1 MHPEF
6 IGKICPCRNK
16 LSTLFQ
22 TSTQITHTKMVKG
35 KVTKPVKKATKS
47 KQSAAMISKVKDDF
61 VMTLDSDGEDLEEE
75 SADEKEEV
83 EEKPVKLTKKQ
94 KKQKLS
100 EADEELLER
109 EKQAAKAGINP
120 DFQFSLDG
128 FAATSE
134 GLDGWNFEVSKDDNK
149 VQKREVDLD
158 SIIKRKGG
166 LLDEDE
172 DEDEAET
179 DVKMEE
185 NEDDL
190 AIDGFGGGVQPGKDM
205 DEPEDED
212 EENKEEVENEE
223 EEDSDG
229 SDSEAEECMHPDDL
243 VLDDHK
249 GPAIDEGPQD
259 TAEEMAAF
267 YAPEEENNDKT
278 ESVHKTFQ
286 TLNLSRPVM
295 KGISALGYQAPTP
308 IQSRTIP
315 IALMGK
321 DLVAGAV
328 TGSGKTAAYIIPVLE
343 RLLYKS
349 SKVAATKVVVLTP
362 TRELSIQVADV
373 GKKLAQYVSGVRFGL
388 AVGGL
393 NLRVQEQELKTRP
406 EVVIATPGRFID
418 HVRNSPSFNVD
429 DVEILVIDEADR
441 MLEEGFQ
448 QELTEILTLLPK
460 KRQTLL
466 FSATMNSSI
475 SSLIQLSLSRPVRVM
490 INPPKQAASGL
501 VQEFVR
507 IRKRDHLKPALLAS
521 ILKKMDK
528 EQRTIIFVA
537 RKETAHRLRIML
549 GLLGVRIGE
558 LHGALSQE
566 QRLQSITA
574 FKKLEVPILVCT
586 DLASRGL
593 DIPKIECVVNYDM
606 PQTHAVYLHRV
617 GRTARAGREGRSIT
631 LVGEAAADRA
641 IVREAIKS
649 VSESKQGK
657 AVGRNVDWP
666 EVEKLYSKI
675 EEKGDIVNE
684 ILAEEKEEKAML
696 QAEMEVRKGENLLK
710 YEKEIASRPRRTW
723 FQNAQEKKADETSDK
738 RNLLASNKD
747 KMKKKKDNEEV
758 RMYKKTKTDRKEA
771 SKRGKPKG
779 KGKRK

>member
-1 MHPEF
+1 
-6 IGKICPCRNK
+6 
-16 LSTLFQ
+16 
-22 TSTQITHTKMVKG
+22 MVKG
-35 KVTKPVKKATKS
+35 KVTKPVKKAPKA
-47 KQSAAMISKVKDDF
+47 KQSVAKVVKEKDDF

-75 SADEKEEV
+75 SENEKEEAV

-134 GLDGWNFEVSKDDNK
+134 GLDGWNFEVSSKDDNK

-166 LLDEDE
+166 LLDEE
-172 DEDEAET
+172 DEEET

-185 NEDDL
+185 DDEDL

-205 DEPEDED
+205 DEPEEED
-212 EENKEEVENEE
+212 EENKEDGEEEE
-223 EEDSDG
+223 EEDSG
-229 SDSEAEECMHPDDL
+229 SESEAEECAHPDDL

-278 ESVHKTFQ
+278 DSVHKTFQ

-373 GKKLAQYVSGVRFGL
+373 GKKLSQYVSGVRFGL

-406 EVVIATPGRFID
+406 EIVIATPGRFID
-418 HVRNSPSFNVD
+418 HVRNSPSFSVD

-617 GRTARAGREGRSIT
+617 GRTARAGREGRSVT

-657 AVGRNVDWP
+657 AIGRNVDWP

-710 YEKEIASRPRRTW
+710 YEKEIAARPRRTW
-723 FQNAQEKKADETSDK
+723 FQNAQEKKADETSDN
-738 RNLLASNKD
+738 RNLLASNKE

-758 RMYKKTKTDRKEA
+758 RMYKKTKTDRKETA
-771 SKRGKPKG
+771 KRGGKPKG

>member
-1 MHPEF
+1 M
-6 IGKICPCRNK
+6 
-16 LSTLFQ
+16 
-22 TSTQITHTKMVKG
+22 
-35 KVTKPVKKATKS
+35 TKPAKKTVAATKA
-47 KQSAAMISKVKDDF
+47 KPAVAAKAAKAAKVAKVANIAKEKDDF

-75 SADEKEEV
+75 SEEEKETEEAV
-83 EEKPVKLTKKQ
+83 EEKPAKKTKKQ

-109 EKQAAKAGINP
+109 EKLAAQAGINP

-128 FAATSE
+128 FAATTE

-166 LLDEDE
+166 LLDEE
-172 DEDEAET
+172 EET
-179 DVKMEE
+179 KDVKMEE
-185 NEDDL
+185 DDEDL

-205 DEPEDED
+205 DEPEEED
-212 EENKEEVENEE
+212 EENKEEGEQEE
-223 EEDSDG
+223 EEEEEEE
-229 SDSEAEECMHPDDL
+229 SEDEIVEHPDDL
-243 VLDDHK
+243 VLADHK
-249 GPAIDEGPQD
+249 GPAIEEPPQD
-259 TAEEMAAF
+259 TAEEMAAY
-267 YAPEEENNDKT
+267 YAPEEESNDKT

-295 KGISALGYQAPTP
+295 KGVSALGYQAPTP

-418 HVRNSPSFNVD
+418 HVRNSPSFSVD

-521 ILKKMDK
+521 ILKKLDR

-666 EVEKLYSKI
+666 EVEKMYSKI

-710 YEKEIASRPRRTW
+710 YEKEISARPRRTW
-723 FQNAQEKKADETSDK
+723 FQNAQEKEADKTSDN
-738 RNLLASNKD
+738 RNLLASNRD

-758 RMYKKTKTDRKEA
+758 RMYKKTKTDRKET
-771 SKRGKPKG
+771 SKRGGKPGKSKG

>member
-1 MHPEF
+1 MA
-6 IGKICPCRNK
+6 
-16 LSTLFQ
+16 STK
-22 TSTQITHTKMVKG
+22 SNARI
-35 KVTKPVKKATKS
+35 KKTAVATKA
-47 KQSAAMISKVKDDF
+47 KPAATKVAKVAKAAKISKDKDDF

-75 SADEKEEV
+75 SEEEKETEEVV
-83 EEKPVKLTKKQ
+83 EEKPAKKTKKQ

-109 EKQAAKAGINP
+109 EKLAAQAGINP

-128 FAATSE
+128 FAATTE

-166 LLDEDE
+166 LLDEEDDDE
-172 DEDEAET
+172 ET
-179 DVKMEE
+179 DVKMEDD
-185 NEDDL
+185 EDDL

-205 DEPEDED
+205 DEEEEDEKEEGEVKEEEEDED
-212 EENKEEVENEE
+212 ESEDEIVE
-223 EEDSDG
+223 
-229 SDSEAEECMHPDDL
+229 HPDDL
-243 VLDDHK
+243 VLADHK
-249 GPAIDEGPQD
+249 GPAIEEPPQD
-259 TAEEMAAF
+259 TAEEMAAY
-267 YAPEEENNDKT
+267 YAPEEESNDKN

-295 KGISALGYQAPTP
+295 KGVSALGYQAPTP

-418 HVRNSPSFNVD
+418 HVRNSPSFSVD

-521 ILKKMDK
+521 ILKKLDR

-617 GRTARAGREGRSIT
+617 GRTARAGRDGRSIT

-666 EVEKLYSKI
+666 EVEKMYSKI

-710 YEKEIASRPRRTW
+710 YEKEISARPRRTW
-723 FQNAQEKKADETSDK
+723 FQNAQEKKADETSDN
-738 RNLLASNKD
+738 RNLLASNRD

-758 RMYKKTKTDRKEA
+758 RMYKKTKTDRKET
-771 SKRGKPKG
+771 SKRGGKPGKSKG

>member
-1 MHPEF
+1 
-6 IGKICPCRNK
+6 
-16 LSTLFQ
+16 
-22 TSTQITHTKMVKG
+22 MVKG
-35 KVTKPVKKATKS
+35 KVAKPVKKAPKAQ
-47 KQSAAMISKVKDDF
+47 QSVAKIAKEKDDF

-75 SADEKEEV
+75 SEEEKEV
-83 EEKPVKLTKKQ
+83 EEEPVKLTKKQ

-100 EADEELLER
+100 EADEELLAR
-109 EKQAAKAGINP
+109 EKRAAQAGINP

-128 FAATSE
+128 FDATSE

-149 VQKREVDLD
+149 VKKREVDLD

-166 LLDEDE
+166 LLDQEDE
-172 DEDEAET
+172 EDETE
-179 DVKMEE
+179 VKVEE
-185 NEDDL
+185 DEDDL
-190 AIDGFGGGVQPGKDM
+190 AIDGFGGGAQPGKDM
-205 DEPEDED
+205 DEPEEED
-212 EENKEEVENEE
+212 EEIKEEGDEE

-229 SDSEAEECMHPDDL
+229 SDSEAEACEHPDDL
-243 VLDDHK
+243 VMEDHK

-267 YAPEEENNDKT
+267 YAPEEENNDKND
-278 ESVHKTFQ
+278 SVHKTFQ

-418 HVRNSPSFNVD
+418 HVRNSPSFSVD

-501 VQEFVR
+501 IQEFVR

-521 ILKKMDK
+521 ILKKLDK

-566 QRLQSITA
+566 QRLLSITA

-649 VSESKQGK
+649 VAESKQGK

-666 EVEKLYSKI
+666 EVEKLNSKI
-675 EEKGDIVNE
+675 EEKGDVVNE

-710 YEKEIASRPRRTW
+710 YEKEIAARPRRTW
-723 FQNAQEKKADETSDK
+723 FQNAQEKKADETSDNK
-738 RNLLASNKD
+738 NLLASNRD

-758 RMYKKTKTDRKEA
+758 RMYKKTKTDRKETQ
-771 SKRGKPKG
+771 KRGGKPKSKG

>member
-1 MHPEF
+1 M
-6 IGKICPCRNK
+6 
-16 LSTLFQ
+16 
-22 TSTQITHTKMVKG
+22 
-35 KVTKPVKKATKS
+35 TKPVKKTVKG
-47 KQSAAMISKVKDDF
+47 KQSVAKIAKQKDDF
-61 VMTLDSDGEDLEEE
+61 VMTLDSDGEDLEAESEE
-75 SADEKEEV
+75 EKEVQE
-83 EEKPVKLTKKQ
+83 PVKLTKKQ

-100 EADEELLER
+100 EADEELLEQ
-109 EKQAAKAGINP
+109 EKRAVKAGINP

-128 FAATSE
+128 FAATTE
-134 GLDGWNFEVSKDDNK
+134 GLDGWNFEVAKDENK
-149 VQKREVDLD
+149 IQKREVDLD

-166 LLDEDE
+166 MLDEEE
-172 DEDEAET
+172 DE
-179 DVKMEE
+179 VKIEE
-185 NEDDL
+185 DEDDL

-205 DEPEDED
+205 DDV
-212 EENKEEVENEE
+212 EEEVKEEGEEEQEE
-223 EEDSDG
+223 EEEEEE
-229 SDSEAEECMHPDDL
+229 SEDEHVDHPDDL

-267 YAPEEENNDKT
+267 YAPEEENNNNNNSDT
-278 ESVHKTFQ
+278 VHKTFQ

-418 HVRNSPSFNVD
+418 HVRNSPSFSVD

-593 DIPKIECVVNYDM
+593 DIPKIEAVVNYDM

-617 GRTARAGREGRSIT
+617 GRTARAGREGRSVT

-649 VSESKQGK
+649 VAESKQGK
-657 AVGRNVDWP
+657 AVGRNVDWA
-666 EVEKLYSKI
+666 EVEALYAKI
-675 EEKGDIVNE
+675 DEKGDIVNE

-710 YEKEIASRPRRTW
+710 YEKEIKARPRRTW
-723 FQNAQEKKADETSDK
+723 FQNAQEKEADKTSDN

-758 RMYKKTKTDRKEA
+758 RQYKKTKTYR
-771 SKRGKPKG
+771 SKPAGKQGKPKG
-779 KGKRK
+779 KGKGKRK

>member
-1 MHPEF
+1 
-6 IGKICPCRNK
+6 
-16 LSTLFQ
+16 
-22 TSTQITHTKMVKG
+22 MVKG